1 MSNKD
6 KGIDIKNHACYFF
19 DDIINIKN
27 LNKNNT
33 KIDEKSYKKCS
44 YLLYWVCDDQ
54 RFEICKINSINR
66 LYLIISKVN
75 GYFEEVNGN
84 KYSFYH

>member
-54 RFEICKINSINR
+54 RFEICEINSINP
-66 LYLIISKVN
+66 LYLINSKVN
-75 GYFEEVNGN
+75 GCFQEVNGN
-84 KYSFYH
+84 KYSF